1 MAAGRPATGSLR
13 PVVVVAV
20 LSLLVAIAV
29 VAGVASGIG
38 RRARAAERGLLQG
51 AAPSQSPVDS
61 TDTPPPAAPA
71 TSTRTGATTVT
82 PSVIPSVIPTGS
94 ATLTPTT
101 TAARSLRGRV
111 IVIDPGHNGGNGS
124 HPSTISRL
132 VDAGNGIHKACNTTG
147 TQSRS
152 GYPEHAYA
160 FDVALRLAEVL
171 RARGASVVL
180 TRSNDSGV
188 GPCIDRRAAAANR
201 AGADVLISIHAD
213 GSLSPS
219 ARGFHVIRST
229 SMAGGVAVTARS
241 AELALAVRSA
251 FRSGTGMPYS
261 TYLGNGTAFTP
272 RRDIGT
278 LNLSRVPGVM
288 VESGNMRHPTDA
300 ALLASSS
307 FRAKAATALADGIG
321 VYLAG

>member
-1 MAAGRPATGSLR
+1 MAARRPATGSLR

-20 LSLLVAIAV
+20 LTLVAAIAV
-29 VAGVASGIG
+29 LAGAASGIG
-38 RRARAAERGLLQG
+38 RRAGAAERGLLQG
-51 AAPSQSPVDS
+51 AAPSQSPVAS
-61 TDTPPPAAPA
+61 TDTAPSAAPTAPGEA
-71 TSTRTGATTVT
+71 TAITAT
-82 PSVIPSVIPTGS
+82 PDVIPTGS
-94 ATLTPTT
+94 ATLTPTAA
-101 TAARSLRGRV
+101 AARSLHGRV

-152 GYPEHAYA
+152 GYAEHAYA
-160 FDVALRLAEVL
+160 FDVARRLAEVL
-171 RARGASVVL
+171 RARGAIVVL

-201 AGADVLISIHAD
+201 ARADVLISIHAD

-241 AELALAVRSA
+241 AKLALAVRSA

-300 ALLASSS
+300 ALLASAS
-307 FRAKAATALADGIG
+307 FRAKAATALADGVG
-321 VYLAG
+321 AYLAG

>member
-20 LSLLVAIAV
+20 VSLLVAIAA
-29 VAGVASGIG
+29 VAGVASRVG
-38 RRARAAERGLLQG
+38 RRAGAAERGLLQG
-51 AAPSQSPVDS
+51 ATPAKSPVAS
-61 TDTPPPAAPA
+61 TDTPPPAAPVA
-71 TSTRTGATTVT
+71 TGATTAT
-82 PSVIPSVIPTGS
+82 PTATPDVIPTGS

-101 TAARSLRGRV
+101 TAAGSLQGRV

-132 VDAGNGIHKACNTTG
+132 VDAGNGIRKACNTTG

-152 GYPEHAYA
+152 GYSEHAYA

-180 TRSNDSGV
+180 TRGNDRGV

-229 SMAGGVAVTARS
+229 SMVGGGAVTARS

-321 VYLAG
+321 AYLAG